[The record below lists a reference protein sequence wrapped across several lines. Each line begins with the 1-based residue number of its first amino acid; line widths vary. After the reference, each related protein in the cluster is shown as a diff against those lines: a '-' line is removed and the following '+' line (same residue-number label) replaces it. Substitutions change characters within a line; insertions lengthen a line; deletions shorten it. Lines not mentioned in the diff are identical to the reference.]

1 MGIDWEEILDVEGA
15 DMAEVYN
22 ENIPEE
28 DSKYYG
34 LVVENHYSESGDTVG
49 AYIYSIMWH
58 FNQAV
63 ASWCYR
69 GLTHVLEGNPDDPYH
84 ELEDKTCDELIEE
97 CIKLSQDAKHAKSA
111 LRDAEQNLDTLL
123 DYLDQFVVYS
133 CNANRSDRS
142 ELESQLEYEEES
154 MRYDEMHEKY
164 EAMTHEELMK
174 KHIEISW
181 IADAAKF
188 FSQLIEWYYIKGLVV
203 DLKHYFRDAQN
214 LKDLIEKYKKPE
226 PETLEMIK
234 PRSKKI
240 GRKSRSD
247 WEAERKAQEA
257 KREEERKFF
266 QEFGEEDEL
275 PL

>member
-1 MGIDWEEILDVEGA
+1 
-15 DMAEVYN
+15 
-22 ENIPEE
+22 
-28 DSKYYG
+28 
-34 LVVENHYSESGDTVG
+34 
-49 AYIYSIMWH
+49 MWH

-63 ASWCYR
+63 ASWCCR
-69 GLTHVLEGNPDDPYH
+69 GLTHVLEGDPDDPYH

-123 DYLDQFVVYS
+123 NYLDKFVVYS

-154 MRYDEMHEKY
+154 MCYDEMHEKY

-203 DLKHYFRDAQN
+203 ACLVTLSCNTSDV
-214 LKDLIEKYKKPE
+214 LIE
-226 PETLEMIK
+226 
-234 PRSKKI
+234 S
-240 GRKSRSD
+240 
-247 WEAERKAQEA
+247 
-257 KREEERKFF
+257 F
-266 QEFGEEDEL
+266 EL
-275 PL
+275 LL